1 MKIFVETERLI
12 LRELLPSDDEG
23 MFELDS
29 DKDVHKYIG
38 QPVENI
44 EQSRAIIAAVRQ
56 QYTDY
61 RIGRWAMIERSSNN
75 FIGWTGLKF
84 VTQPRNNHTN
94 FYDLGYRLIKRYW
107 GKGFATESAIASL
120 NYGFEK
126 MKLNEIF
133 AMADMN
139 NVTSINVLTKAGLK
153 YVETFDDE
161 GYAVGWYKISQE
173 EWLRNQSL

>member
-38 QPVENI
+38 QPVETI
-44 EQSRAIIAAVRQ
+44 EQSRGIIDSVRK

-61 RIGRWAMIERSSNN
+61 GIGRWAMIEKRTNH
-75 FIGWTGLKF
+75 FIGWTGFRLI
-84 VTQPRNNHTN
+84 TIPRNNHVN
-94 FYDLGYRLIKRYW
+94 YYDLGYRLIKRYW

-120 NYGFEK
+120 AYGFEK
-126 MKLNEIF
+126 LQFAEIY
-133 AMADMN
+133 ATADMN
-139 NVTSINVLTKAGLK
+139 NIASRNVLTKAGLT

-161 GYAVGWYKISQE
+161 GYAVGWYKLSME
-173 EWLRNQSL
+173 DWLLKQKK